1 MDISPLTF
9 ENPEVNNIS
18 ESFEFNQDDNN
29 YKLNIE
35 IIDKDIILNI
45 LEKKEKLKEYEI
57 KLSLEE
63 LKQMHK
69 IFLIISSCQE
79 FLDYIKVLIENKKL
93 SIKKA
98 AENKITIELNV
109 EYLCKQNIINIDLP
123 QKKISFDL
131 IVQDLYN
138 KISLLNDNY
147 KNLESNYKKI
157 IEENKNIKE
166 ENKNIKNRVKN
177 LEEII
182 NKIIIKSSIMEEND
196 FDMIKSSIEK
206 TMNKEIKGINKLY
219 QATIDGG
226 DPEIFHKKCN
236 NIPNT
241 LILYKSEGNRRFGG
255 FTSLCWK
262 SEGESILDKNCF
274 LFSLD
279 KKKIYYP
286 KNENYYKIV
295 CNSYDGPSFSNQGY
309 YIIEIDGNALKEK
322 KLRTGENIHPKH
334 NLLFD
339 GNVNA
344 LSEDGNFN
352 YIKAQEYEVFE
363 IKF

>member
-1 MDISPLTF
+1 M
-9 ENPEVNNIS
+9 
-18 ESFEFNQDDNN
+18 
-29 YKLNIE
+29 
-35 IIDKDIILNI
+35 
-45 LEKKEKLKEYEI
+45 KEYEI

-69 IFLIISSCQE
+69 IFSIISSCQE
-79 FLDYIKVLIENKKL
+79 FLDYLKVLIENKKIY
-93 SIKKA
+93 IKKT

-109 EYLCKQNIINIDLP
+109 EYLCKQNTINIDLP

-131 IVQDLYN
+131 MFQDLYN

-166 ENKNIKNRVKN
+166 ENENIKEEIKNIKEENKNIKEENNNIKNRVKN

-182 NKIIIKSSIMEEND
+182 NKIIINSSIMEENE

-206 TMNKEIKGINKLY
+206 TMNKKIKGINKLY

-255 FTSLCWK
+255 FTSLCWN
-262 SEGESILDKNCF
+262 SEGKTILDKNCF

-286 KNENYYKIV
+286 KNENYYEIV
-295 CNSYDGPSFSNQGY
+295 CKSENGPSFANQHE
-309 YIIEIDGNALKEK
+309 YIIKIEGNALKEK
-322 KLRTGENIHPKH
+322 KLRTNENGHSNH

-339 GNVNA
+339 GIVNA

-352 YIKAQEYEVFE
+352 SIKSQEYEVFE